1 MTCVKTLEELGREV
15 AQDQERSTLQPSM
28 TLKTQSVSNHLEES
42 LKYTGSLVMPVGGIS
57 FLQDSE
63 CHSGTTK
70 KFSPPWSLLNTF
82 LPSQT

>member
-15 AQDQERSTLQPSM
+15 AQDQKRSTLQPSM
-28 TLKTQSVSNHLEES
+28 SSKTSSVSNHFEES
-42 LKYTGSLVMPVGGIS
+42 LKHTGSLVMPTGGIT

-70 KFSPPWSLLNTF
+70 TVSPP
-82 LPSQT
+82 